1 VGETKA
7 IWSLVIGASLELGV
21 WDLELPR
28 LLMLDAQF
36 TLIHPYDVV
45 QPNRVMTKL
54 TPLGFIALLVLSCNF
69 CFAQPSGQ
77 FSLDFANSTP
87 LIDMNGVFSVTDQ
100 IVGAAD
106 QPINL
111 SYSVHLT
118 HAGNGAL
125 RGVPGDAALVQIG
138 DADFVAAFYRASGRV
153 SGGGASPITVFLTVN
168 LRGEGQVAGVETVFN
183 ITVSYKLTFNPESG
197 QLEGASRGNAK
208 FSLLGGGKISSTQI
222 SAGLPSGGDGSWS
235 VAMNVIPF
243 KTLSG
248 SAQISLS
255 GGRTVN
261 GTLLGRFFQ
270 DSEISVLRFS
280 GTNVDRGAAGTF
292 SFSIV
297 QGVDELETV
306 QGKILGQRVIF

>member
-1 VGETKA
+1 
-7 IWSLVIGASLELGV
+7 
-21 WDLELPR
+21 
-28 LLMLDAQF
+28 MLDAQF
-36 TLIHPYDVV
+36 PVGHPCAIV
-45 QPNRVMTKL
+45 QPNRFMTNL
-54 TPLGFIALLVLSCNF
+54 IRNPLGFIALFALSCNF

-77 FSLDFANSTP
+77 FSLDFDSSTTP
-87 LIDMNGVFSVTDQ
+87 LIDMNGTFTVTDQ

-111 SYSVHLT
+111 SYNIHLT
-118 HAGNGAL
+118 HAGNGVL
-125 RGVPGDAALVQIG
+125 RGLPGDAALVQIG
-138 DADFVAAFYRASGRV
+138 DTEFVAAFYRASGRV

-168 LRGEGQVAGVETVFN
+168 LRGEGLVAGVETVFN
-183 ITVSYKLTFNPESG
+183 ITVAYKLTFNPDSG
-197 QLEGASRGNAK
+197 ALEGASRGHAR
-208 FSLLGGGKISSTQI
+208 FSKLGGGRISSDEI

-235 VAMNVIPF
+235 IAMNVIPF

-248 SAQISLS
+248 SAQIFLS

-261 GTLLGRFFQ
+261 GTLLGRFFE
-270 DSEISVLRFS
+270 DTEISVLRFS

-297 QGVDELETV
+297 EGVDELETV